1 MQAYR
6 GYKGEYSIMYYTE
19 QDMLQQIASEVTPFE
34 RQMGRAMAFGDN
46 LALSASM
53 ITMTASLLQA
63 EEASEANENNG
74 VTPAITDA
82 VYVNMIES
90 LSNILQET

>member
-1 MQAYR
+1 
-6 GYKGEYSIMYYTE
+6 MYYTE
-19 QDMLQQIASEVTPFE
+19 QDMMQHIPPNATPFE
-34 RQMGRAMAFGDN
+34 KMMCRAMAFGDN

-90 LSNILQET
+90 LSSILQET